1 MDKKEYIM
9 NQLKKTYNKKYE
21 NYCITRIYHLLNRQD
36 IQIIT
41 QQLFKRDDGKIAL
54 ADLYFP
60 QFNLIVEV
68 DEWQHKKDY
77 HIIDDKKR
85 TNEIIKNKLK
95 ALDEVICHKL
105 YFKRIDAT
113 KSIEDINKRIDEIVN
128 IIKTEIDKQD
138 SKFIP
143 WEINYKPPEYYIKQ
157 GYIDFKNNVRFRTIK
172 EISDLFNK
180 GYKKGVRKDY
190 FNTIVPN
197 EYIWCCKLRLNN
209 DDGCKN
215 IPYINEITI
224 DGKNIYETSKENC
237 QEFASSVLENPKQT
251 RITFAKYR
259 DSSGDIMY
267 KYRGVFKLDA
277 KKTESSIKNG
287 EYKRIWKKV
296 EDRVELGKYFK

>member
-68 DEWQHKKDY
+68 DEWQHKKGY
-77 HIIDDKKR
+77 HRIDDKKR

-143 WEINYKPPEYYIKQ
+143 WEINYKPPEYYIKL

-190 FNTIVPN
+190 LLNS
-197 EYIWCCKLRLNN
+197 KLYTTNISKLN
-209 DDGCKN
+209 
-215 IPYINEITI
+215 
-224 DGKNIYETSKENC
+224 
-237 QEFASSVLENPKQT
+237 
-251 RITFAKYR
+251 
-259 DSSGDIMY
+259 
-267 KYRGVFKLDA
+267 
-277 KKTESSIKNG
+277 
-287 EYKRIWKKV
+287 
-296 EDRVELGKYFK
+296 

>member
-9 NQLKKTYNKKYE
+9 NQFRKTYNKKYE

-68 DEWQHKKDY
+68 DEWQHKEEY
-77 HIIDDKKR
+77 HRIDDEKR
-85 TNEIIKNKLK
+85 TDEIIKNRLK
-95 ALDEVICHKL
+95 ALDEVVYNKL
-105 YFKRIDAT
+105 CVERIDVT
-113 KSIEDINKRIDEIVN
+113 KSIEEINERIDKIVN
-128 IIKTEIDKQD
+128 VIKKEIDKQD

-143 WEINYKPPEYYIKQ
+143 WEIDYKAPEYYIKQ
-157 GYIDFKNNVRFRTIK
+157 GYIDFRNNVRFCTIK
-172 EISDLFNK
+172 EVSDLFNK
-180 GYKKGVRKDY
+180 GYKKGLQKAF

-209 DDGCKN
+209 DDECKN
-215 IPYINEITI
+215 IPYINEITV
-224 DGKNIYETSKENC
+224 DGKYIYETSKENC
-237 QEFASSVLENPKQT
+237 KEFTNSVLENPEQI

-267 KYRGVFKLDA
+267 KYRGVFKLDV
-277 KKTESSIKNG
+277 KKTESSIKSG
-287 EYKRIWKKV
+287 EYKRVWKKV